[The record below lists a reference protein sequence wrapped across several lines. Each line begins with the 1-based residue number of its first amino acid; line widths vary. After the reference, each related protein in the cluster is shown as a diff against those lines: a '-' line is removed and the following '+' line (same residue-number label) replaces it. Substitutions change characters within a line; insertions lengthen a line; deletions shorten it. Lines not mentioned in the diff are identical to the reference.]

1 MICYGGRGSSK
12 SQLAAKKLIYR
23 CLTEPYFRYILYRK
37 TYNTIKDSQFQTI
50 KDIVYEWG
58 LQDLFIFNVS
68 PLEIRCING
77 NKFICRGGDE
87 PKKLKSIK
95 DPTGVWYEE
104 EIPDEGDFI
113 TITTSIRTQKAEY
126 LQEIFTINPEVEGDY
141 TEHWFWQRF
150 FKDKPDGT
158 FSDKATIDIG
168 DNKTFETTYTVHHS
182 TYKDNRW
189 LPDSFKAQLLDL
201 QRTNPYYY
209 TIYVLGMWGNRT
221 TDGNFYSGFDR
232 TRNVLPQAECR
243 YNPLQVLHVTFDFN
257 VNPYVTI
264 CIWQITGKRAT
275 QIDEICLP
283 TPNNRTDLACREFCR
298 RYRGHQ
304 GGVFIYGDPAGLH
317 EDTRTEK
324 GYNDFRI
331 IANEL
336 AEFRPQ
342 MKYQKVAPPVHTRG
356 QFINAVFSERAQGLD
371 FIISD
376 KCTNSIAD
384 YMFLKMASDGT
395 KAKIKTKNPD
405 TGVSY
410 EKYGHCFVGETMIT
424 TYKGDVR
431 IDQIKEGDLVLTRS
445 GYKPVLKIFDN
456 GYKYVNTYRI
466 GNKKITCT
474 PDHKFWTKEH
484 NFKEIGHLINSTT
497 FCIFEETKICNKK
510 LNVLNL
516 TDIDLSETHS
526 ATDGQTGYI
535 FQDGLRL
542 TGNEKNRDTIDI
554 YGLSQTGKYLKD
566 IIYTTKT
573 VIRSIM
579 TLKIW
584 NVLMGRSI
592 LVNTTVNC
600 QNMLSNIK
608 LIFLMKR
615 QEKRQKNGINQTRVG
630 NGIKNICGLSWKA
643 NAENKTVLSVE
654 MNLKPYQQEKQ
665 NIVQENVEDELQP
678 VYSETKKRVY
688 DIMVEDE
695 HEYFANGIL
704 VHNCSDSNDYMIC
717 SAFASEFIAWQ
728 RGSIIRPTTGK
739 NYNKHI
745 Y

>member
-1 MICYGGRGSSK
+1 MKVILPAWNKTINEAFIPLIGNQDRYVICYGGRGSSK
-12 SQLAAKKLIYR
+12 SQWAAKKLIYR
-23 CLTEPYFRYILYRK
+23 CLTESYFRYILYRK

-58 LQDLFIFNVS
+58 LQDLFVFNVS

-113 TITTSIRTQKAEY
+113 TITTSIRTQKAPY

-158 FSDKATIDIG
+158 FSDKTTIDIDDG
-168 DNKTFETTYTVHHS
+168 KTFETTYTVHHS

-232 TRNVLPQAECR
+232 ARNVWMRDECR
-243 YNPLQVLHVTFDFN
+243 YNPAQVLHVTFDFN

-264 CIWQITGKRAT
+264 CIWQIAGKRAI

-283 TPNNRTDLACREFCR
+283 TPNNRTDLACREFCK

-331 IANEL
+331 IATEL

-356 QFINAVFSERAQGLD
+356 QFINAVFSENAQGLE
-371 FIISD
+371 FIVSD
-376 KCTNSIAD
+376 KCTNTIAD

-424 TYKGDVR
+424 TEKGDVR
-431 IDQIKEGDLVLTRS
+431 IDKIKPGDLVLTRT

-456 GYKYVNTYRI
+456 GYKNVNTYRI
-466 GNKKITCT
+466 GNKEITCT

-484 NFKEIGHLINSTT
+484 SFKEIGHLINSTT
-497 FCIFEETKICNKK
+497 FCIFEENKICNRK

-516 TDIDLSETHS
+516 TGTDLSETHS
-526 ATDGQTGYI
+526 ATGG
-535 FQDGLRL
+535 
-542 TGNEKNRDTIDI
+542 
-554 YGLSQTGKYLKD
+554 
-566 IIYTTKT
+566 
-573 VIRSIM
+573 
-579 TLKIW
+579 
-584 NVLMGRSI
+584 
-592 LVNTTVNC
+592 
-600 QNMLSNIK
+600 
-608 LIFLMKR
+608 
-615 QEKRQKNGINQTRVG
+615 
-630 NGIKNICGLSWKA
+630 
-643 NAENKTVLSVE
+643 
-654 MNLKPYQQEKQ
+654 
-665 NIVQENVEDELQP
+665 ELQP
-678 VYSETKKRVY
+678 EYSETKRKVY
-688 DIMVEDE
+688 DIMVADV

-717 SAFASEFIAWQ
+717 AAFAQEFSAWQ
-728 RGSIIRPTTGK
+728 RGSIIRPTIGK